1 MNMEEQKLV
10 ERPLMNEEEFK
21 AYMEKNRIDVE
32 KDFYER
38 NILHLRTYEAVRK
51 YKSLRRAIRR
61 GHVTLDGIVMPDRP
75 FNNRANNSN
84 RKGRHSRVTNE
95 KKKMIYG
102 KIKYRQSA

>member
-32 KDFYER
+32 KDFYEKGV
-38 NILHLRTYEAVRK
+38 LHLRTYEAVSK

-61 GHVTLDGIVMPDRP
+61 GHVTLDGIIMPDRP
-75 FNNRANNSN
+75 FNNRANTCT
-84 RKGRHSRVTNE
+84 RPGKHSRTYNE
-95 KKKMIYG
+95 IKKKIYAQLFG
-102 KIKYRQSA
+102 K